1 MAEKPKPE
9 RKPQRKPGK
18 VKKQAERFIHAAREH
33 GADETGEIFERA
45 FGKLVT
51 PRRRSSV

>member
-18 VKKQAERFIHAAREH
+18 VRKQPERFAQAAREH
-33 GADETGEIFERA
+33 GADESGETFEKA
-45 FGKLVT
+45 FSMLV
-51 PRRRSSV
+51 PSRRRPA